1 MSIEML
7 EQLVPLPVIA
17 DGHVFLFV
25 GPHPDDIEIGCG
37 ATISRLC
44 RQGKNVVFLITTDGG
59 AGSNDATLDSSELA
73 ALRLREA
80 TASAASLGVT
90 KLHRFDF
97 PDGGVYSVSDL
108 AVAIAK
114 QIIAI
119 QPDFVFAPDP
129 LLPSEIHPDHIACGE
144 AVKRA
149 VFFATN
155 PLVAKRQGL
164 AILPKT
170 VKPVAI
176 AHYFTHRAN
185 QTVHIDATDYQSQLR
200 AIALHPSQYQDTSSE
215 YAMLAQYLTLQ
226 KTSYGAACGHSF
238 ADGYAVFGSVHQHCF
253 PEVNR
258 YPIR

>member
-1 MSIEML
+1 MSIDLL
-7 EQLVPLPVIA
+7 EQMVPLPIIE
-17 DGHVFLFV
+17 DGNVFLFV

-44 RQGKNVVFLITTDGG
+44 KQGKNVAFLITTDGG
-59 AGSNDATLDSSELA
+59 AGSFDATLDFAELA
-73 ALRLREA
+73 ALRLQEA
-80 TASAASLGVT
+80 IASTKALGVAQ
-90 KLHRFDF
+90 LHHCDF
-97 PDGGVYSVSDL
+97 PDGGEYSVSEL

-164 AILPKT
+164 PGLPSV

-185 QTVHIDATDYQSQLR
+185 QTVAIDAADLQAQLL
-200 AIALHPSQYQDTSSE
+200 AIALHPSQYRETSAE
-215 YAMLAQYLTLQ
+215 YQMLAQYLTLQ
-226 KTSYGAACGHSF
+226 KTSYGAVCGHSF

-258 YPIR
+258 YPLR